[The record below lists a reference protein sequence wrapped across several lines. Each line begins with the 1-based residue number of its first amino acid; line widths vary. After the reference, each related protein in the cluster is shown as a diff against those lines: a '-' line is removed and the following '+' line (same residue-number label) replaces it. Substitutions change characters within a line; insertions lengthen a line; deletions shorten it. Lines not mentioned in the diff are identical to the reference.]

1 MFGPVSTATGRPC
14 TSVESRAPVAGSS
27 PFVSERTGASPAER
41 LGDRAVDGARHGE
54 NDHLGLRKRRLL
66 DRRRLDAA
74 DVAVREIARVPARLG
89 DHARLL
95 RVAAGKRHVVLAV
108 LQDTCERRP
117 PRPAADDDEVHDRLT
132 KSIETGTP
140 ARLKRLR
147 SSFSTQYA

>member
-1 MFGPVSTATGRPC
+1 MSTATGRPC
-14 TSVESRAPVAGSS
+14 TSVESRSPVAGSS
-27 PFVSERTGASPAER
+27 PFVSERIGASPASDSTTAPYTALGTATTIRSASVER
-41 LGDRAVDGARHGE
+41 RV
-54 NDHLGLRKRRLL
+54 L

-74 DVAVREIARVPARLG
+74 EVAVREIARVAAGLG

-95 RVAAGKRHVVLAV
+95 RVAAGERDVVLAV
-108 LQDTCERRP
+108 LQDARERRP
-117 PRPAADDDEVHDRLT
+117 PGPAADDDDVHERWT